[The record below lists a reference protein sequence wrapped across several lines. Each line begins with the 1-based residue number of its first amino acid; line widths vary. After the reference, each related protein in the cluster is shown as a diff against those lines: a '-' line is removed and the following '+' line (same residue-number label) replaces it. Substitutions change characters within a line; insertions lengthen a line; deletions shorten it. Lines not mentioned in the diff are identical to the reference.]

1 MIKDYLKDLILH
13 HFGHKPTNDQKKVID
28 SLCQFILTPD
38 ADSVFIL
45 RGFAGTGKTSLVS
58 ALVKTMEQLER
69 ECVLMAPTGRAA
81 KVFSFYADH
90 PAFTIHKRI
99 YRQKSIDKD
108 SIFTLNFNMRQNL
121 LFICDEASMI
131 ANEAPL
137 LSSQGG
143 MSYGTGRLLD
153 DLVHF
158 VYGGKGCRLILM
170 GDTAQLPPVGDD
182 ESPALNDEYMGGY
195 GFHVISHTLTEV
207 VRQTDS
213 SGILW
218 NATHLRTLLENE
230 DIFAFPKILFKG
242 FPDVKNISGNEL
254 IEILEEC
261 YQRDGED
268 ETIVVTRSNKRANL
282 YNNGI
287 RSRILWREEALE
299 GGDMLMVAKN
309 NYYWTEKYNQSLPS
323 PSQEK
328 TYHSL
333 SQEKTL
339 PSPSLQGEGCIS
351 ANEGINGETD
361 KQGNCL
367 SPQGETG
374 KGSVMDF
381 IANGDTAIIKR
392 VRNERHFYGFT
403 FADAT
408 LEFPDFDNFQMELT
422 VLTDTLQSEAPALT
436 KEQQD
441 TLYNNIMEDY
451 AGDPTLRSKQD
462 KLKAL
467 RQDPYYNA
475 LQIKYAY
482 AVTCHKAQGGQ
493 WTNVFIDQGYIT
505 EDMLAPDYFRWLYT
519 AITRATTRVFFVNW
533 PKEQV
538 MEKMLEG

>member
-13 HFGHKPTNDQKKVID
+13 HFGLKPTEDQSKVID

-58 ALVKTMEQLER
+58 ALVRTMEQLER

-81 KVFSFYADH
+81 KVFSLYADH

-108 SIFTLNFNMRQNL
+108 SIFTLNYNMRQNL

-131 ANEAPL
+131 ANDEY
-137 LSSQGG
+137 LSGSL
-143 MSYGTGRLLD
+143 YGTGRLLD
-153 DLVHF
+153 DLIHF

-170 GDTAQLPPVGDD
+170 GDTAQLPPVGDE
-182 ESPALNDEYMGGY
+182 ESPALSDEYMGGY
-195 GFHVISHTLTEV
+195 GLQVVSHTLTEV
-207 VRQTDS
+207 VRQAES

-230 DIFAFPKILFKG
+230 DIFDFPKIRFKG
-242 FPDVKNISGNEL
+242 FPDVVNISGNEL
-254 IEILEEC
+254 IEALEEC
-261 YQRDGED
+261 YHRDGED
-268 ETIVVTRSNKRANL
+268 ETIVVTRSNKRANI

-287 RSRILWREEALE
+287 RAQVLWREEPLE

-309 NYYWTEKYNQSLPS
+309 NYYWTEKLALEYLANAKA
-323 PSQEK
+323 EGK
-328 TYHSL
+328 TP
-333 SQEKTL
+333 E
-339 PSPSLQGEGCIS
+339 E
-351 ANEGINGETD
+351 AETV
-361 KQGNCL
+361 
-367 SPQGETG
+367 PF
-374 KGSVMDF
+374 DF
-381 IANGDTAIIKR
+381 IANGDTAIIRR
-392 VRNERHFYGFT
+392 VRNERTFYGFT
-403 FADAT
+403 FADAS
-408 LEFPDFDNFQMELT
+408 LEFPDYDDFQMDVT
-422 VLTDTLQSEAPALT
+422 VLLDTLQAEAPALT
-436 KEQQD
+436 KQQQD

-493 WTNVFIDQGYIT
+493 WTNVFIDQGYMT
-505 EDMLAPDYFRWLYT
+505 EELLSPDYFRWLYT
-519 AITRATTRVFFVNW
+519 ALTRATQRIFFVNW
-533 PKEQV
+533 PKEQS
-538 MEKMLEG
+538 M